1 MAPDRIDF
9 FIAGSERSGTTVTC
23 AMLDQYQDVCA
34 MQGTTILT
42 RLANFQELMHHVV
55 ASGGDVDGLK
65 PENCESLA
73 DFVTRAKV
81 TPFLHKS
88 IFHACYYENMVNSAR
103 TDVTKDLF
111 AHKKYLEN
119 FQFDRYMAR
128 YDPENPTWAN
138 TITALYAEFVHSV
151 DAKGH
156 IFGEQTPDNAMRID
170 AILKMYPAAKIIF
183 LVRHPI
189 TGIASLLE
197 RYGDIPRAI
206 NQYRKPFTLY
216 PFGDP
221 DVVNRTLFVK
231 FEDLVSNRAGVLASM
246 AEFLG
251 LDPEAAATPDTSHES
266 AVFQKYIGKSLTAER
281 YFRSVLKHSPEERA
295 ALYHKNLDIADIF
308 YSTEETMGII
318 GHGEDHKAAKDAAE
332 AAEAA
337 AA

>member
-1 MAPDRIDF
+1 MAPERIDF

-23 AMLDQYQDVCA
+23 AMLDQYPEICA

-42 RLANFQELMHHVV
+42 RLANFQDLMRHVV
-55 ASGGDVDGLK
+55 SQDGDVDGLK
-65 PENCESLA
+65 LEQCETLV
-73 DFVTRAKV
+73 DFVTRTKV

-88 IFHACYYENMVNSAR
+88 IYHATYYENMVNSAR
-103 TDVTKDLF
+103 SDITKDRF
-111 AHKKYLEN
+111 AHKTYLEN
-119 FQFDRYMAR
+119 MQFDRYMAR

-156 IFGEQTPDNAMRID
+156 IYGEQTPDNAMRID

-183 LVRHPI
+183 MVRHPI

-206 NQYRKPFTLY
+206 NQYRKPFELY
-216 PFGDP
+216 PFDDP

-231 FEDLVSNRAGVLASM
+231 FEDLIENRQPVLASI

-251 LDPEAAATPDTSHES
+251 VTEEGAAPDTSHES
-266 AVFQKYIGKSLTAER
+266 AVFRKYVGNSLTAER
-281 YFRSVLKHSPEERA
+281 YYRSIQKHPAVERT
-295 ALYHKNLDIADIF
+295 ALYQKNIDIADVF
-308 YSTEETMGII
+308 YSLEETMAII
-318 GHGEDHKAAKDAAE
+318 GHGEERPETATENAT
-332 AAEAA
+332 AA
-337 AA
+337 A